1 MVGDTFYIDESRN
14 IEDRINDAMAV
25 NGKVNKWV
33 VLDWLWYA
41 Q

>member
-14 IEDRINDAMAV
+14 IEDRINDAMAAEWQ
-25 NGKVNKWV
+25 GQQMGRS
-33 VLDWLWYA
+33 DWLWYA